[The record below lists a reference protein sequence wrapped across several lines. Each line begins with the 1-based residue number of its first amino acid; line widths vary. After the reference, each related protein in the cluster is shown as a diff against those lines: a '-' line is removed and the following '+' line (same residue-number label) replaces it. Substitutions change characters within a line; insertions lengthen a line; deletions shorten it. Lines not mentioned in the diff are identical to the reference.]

1 MTFSIFNV
9 LTKKNREKLIYPIAK
24 EFQKLYNIQTGVQ
37 IVQISSS
44 VALTEAQKAEFA
56 KLVSNAISK
65 QVLIEESVDESLI
78 GGYVLRVGDTQIDTS
93 VKKKLNELKLA
104 LS

>member
-1 MTFSIFNV
+1 
-9 LTKKNREKLIYPIAK
+9 
-24 EFQKLYNIQTGVQ
+24 
-37 IVQISSS
+37 
-44 VALTEAQKAEFA
+44 
-56 KLVSNAISK
+56 
-65 QVLIEESVDESLI
+65 VLIEESVDESLI